1 MVIIFLSIP
10 EIRTGAHC
18 TPVYPSRQ
26 TTYVD
31 YILQITWHQISLVKC
46 SLILKP
52 QGEFIEI
59 VLNNTFCP
67 FKVTCHSHSEKQK
80 KVFLGISYLS
90 KTEIFLLFK
99 QVFFAFMN
107 IKPQRGY
114 VWSILIIFDHANL
127 KTCSIIRSRKS
138 KNRSKI
144 YILRTTD
151 WNFVYNPSVWSES
164 SHYIGCSIGVYPL
177 KPIKGVQVEIHP
189 TAGSQQFL
197 NIVL

>member
-1 MVIIFLSIP
+1 MPFSLWKTKKGIFS
-10 EIRTGAHC
+10 
-18 TPVYPSRQ
+18 
-26 TTYVD
+26 
-31 YILQITWHQISLVKC
+31 
-46 SLILKP
+46 
-52 QGEFIEI
+52 
-59 VLNNTFCP
+59 N
-67 FKVTCHSHSEKQK
+67 
-80 KVFLGISYLS
+80 FLFVQNRD
-90 KTEIFLLFK
+90 FLLFK

-107 IKPQRGY
+107 IKPQRGH

-151 WNFVYNPSVWSES
+151 WTFVYNPSVWSES

-189 TAGSQQFL
+189 TTGSQQFL
-197 NIVL
+197 SIVLQVMSNPLDPFRNCLLTYLLLLMHFSNDLQCLYFILISFTL